1 MSTKRKEDGGKP
13 KEAARKKTAAKAAR
27 SAKTAAKKTTA
38 KKAAPAKA
46 AAKKKSAGVA
56 KAAPAA
62 RSKPA
67 AKKTSAAKE
76 QAAAKPRKSA
86 KKRAA
91 EPEEPPASG
100 IAFVDDAVGDVSDG
114 EAHRFLA
121 PEAEGESS
129 AALMEAYRADT
140 TGDAEHGIP
149 EMEPEPAHEERA
161 RKRAVTRAGEPLA
174 GKKSKGKFAKESAE
188 ARNAVQSQAKAEEGA
203 AKPEPKL
210 ERLQKILSQAG
221 VASRRHAEEMIVAGR
236 VMVNGQVVTQLG
248 AKADLTRDHIRVDGK
263 LLEGAERHRTFLL
276 NKPKGYVT
284 TVSDP
289 EGRPTVMEFFSN
301 FRERLYPV
309 GRLDFQSEGLLL
321 MSNDG
326 ELANLLTRAASGVEK
341 TYLVKV
347 SGQPGEGELEQL
359 RSGVMIEREQGG
371 SARVRTAPASVR
383 LIRPGENPW
392 FEVVLTEGRNREL
405 RKMFHAVGHFVEK
418 IRRVG
423 YGPLVLDVEPGQS
436 RELSAEEMNA
446 LRLTAEG
453 KLKPRRLKLN
463 AMLPKEAG
471 RSAERGYERGGR
483 QGRDRQ
489 EQGGRP
495 SPGSQFDRPF
505 RRDNRAGGE
514 RGGFAE
520 RSRSGDRG
528 GFDPRRFEG
537 RPERRES
544 GRGDRGGSDRPYSR
558 PSQRPSSDRPP
569 ADRRDRREFGRGE
582 RGGPDRPFNR
592 QFNRPTSERPSADHR
607 DRREGKGEGDRGRDR
622 EGFNRPRPERGAAG
636 FAPREKRFGGDGGD
650 RGERPRP
657 FGGGREKRGEFG
669 GKPRRF
675 EGKPERREFGG
686 RPPRGE
692 FGGKPR
698 SDRPQGNRPRFDRP
712 SSERPERGNRGEGF
726 REDKPQREFRPR
738 LEIRPHEEGGEG
750 GQRPLRGEQPGSV
763 RRPGGGQRPG
773 GEGGQ
778 RGDRGKGN
786 GPREGKQFRG
796 QRRNHNGRP
805 GHGGGFGKNRGGGP
819 RRGRS

>member
-1 MSTKRKEDGGKP
+1 MSTKRKEGGGKP
-13 KEAARKKTAAKAAR
+13 KEPARKKTAAKAAG
-27 SAKTAAKKTTA
+27 AKSAAKKTTA
-38 KKAAPAKA
+38 KKTAPAKA
-46 AAKKKSAGVA
+46 ETSKSGQAKPAAKKKSAG
-56 KAAPAA
+56 AAPAA
-62 RSKPA
+62 KAVPAPRSKSV

-76 QAAAKPRKSA
+76 QPAPKPRKAA
-86 KKRAA
+86 KKRAT
-91 EPEEPPASG
+91 EPEELPASG
-100 IAFVDDAVGDVSDG
+100 LAFVDDAVGDVSDG
-114 EAHRFLA
+114 EAHRLLA

-140 TGDAEHGIP
+140 TGDAEHGMP

-161 RKRAVTRAGEPLA
+161 RKRAVARAGVPRE
-174 GKKSKGKFAKESAE
+174 GEGETK
-188 ARNAVQSQAKAEEGA
+188 GA

-236 VMVNGQVVTQLG
+236 VMVNGKVVTQLG

-289 EGRPTVMEFFSN
+289 EGRPTVVEFFSN

-359 RSGVMIEREQGG
+359 RSGVMIEREQAG
-371 SARVRTAPASVR
+371 SGRVRTAPASVR
-383 LIRPGENPW
+383 LIRPGDNPW

-423 YGPLVLDVEPGQS
+423 YGPLVLDVEPGQF
-436 RELSAEEMNA
+436 RELSAEELNA

-453 KLKPRRLKLN
+453 KLKPRRMKLN

-471 RSAERGYERGGR
+471 RSAESRGNMRNQERGGR

-489 EQGGRP
+489 GRDRREQGGRP

-514 RGGFAE
+514 RGGSAE
-520 RSRSGDRG
+520 RSRSGDRR
-528 GFDPRRFEG
+528 GFEPRRFDG
-537 RPERRES
+537 KPE
-544 GRGDRGGSDRPYSR
+544 
-558 PSQRPSSDRPP
+558 
-569 ADRRDRREFGRGE
+569 RREFGRGE
-582 RGGPDRPFNR
+582 RGGFNR
-592 QFNRPTSERPSADHR
+592 QFNRPSSERPSGDHR
-607 DRREGKGEGDRGRDR
+607 DRREERSDGGRGRDR

-636 FAPREKRFGGDGGD
+636 FAPRGERFGADRGD

-657 FGGGREKRGEFG
+657 YGGGREQRGEFG
-669 GKPRRF
+669 GKSRRF
-675 EGKPERREFGG
+675 EGRPERREFGG
-686 RPPRGE
+686 RPRGE
-692 FGGKPR
+692 FDGKPR

-712 SSERPERGNRGEGF
+712 RSERPDRGNRGEEF
-726 REDKPQREFRPR
+726 RDKPQREFRPR
-738 LEIRPHEEGGEG
+738 LEIRPHEEGSEG
-750 GQRPLRGEQPGSV
+750 GQKPFRGERPGGGERRGSV
-763 RRPGGGQRPG
+763 QRPGGGQRPG

-778 RGDRGKGN
+778 RGDRGRGN
-786 GPREGKQFRG
+786 GPREGQQFKGQRFGG
-796 QRRNHNGRP
+796 QRRNHNGRT

>member
-1 MSTKRKEDGGKP
+1 MSTKRKEDGHEP
-13 KEAARKKTAAKAAR
+13 KEPARKKTAAKAA
-27 SAKTAAKKTTA
+27 SAKTATTKTAA

-46 AAKKKSAGVA
+46 AAKKKSAGAAPAA
-56 KAAPAA
+56 KAAPAP
-62 RSKPA
+62 RSKSA
-67 AKKTSAAKE
+67 AKNTSAAKE
-76 QAAAKPRKSA
+76 QPAAKPRKAA
-86 KKRAA
+86 KKRAT
-91 EPEEPPASG
+91 EPEELQASELTL
-100 IAFVDDAVGDVSDG
+100 VDDAVGDVGDG
-114 EAHRFLA
+114 EAHRLLA

-129 AALMEAYRADT
+129 AALMEAFRADT

-149 EMEPEPAHEERA
+149 EMEPEPAHVERA
-161 RKRAVTRAGEPLA
+161 RKRAVARVAEPR
-174 GKKSKGKFAKESAE
+174 EAE
-188 ARNAVQSQAKAEEGA
+188 GQTGA

-289 EGRPTVMEFFSN
+289 EGRPTVVEFFSN

-359 RSGVMIEREQGG
+359 RGGVMIEREQAG
-371 SARVRTAPASVR
+371 SGRVRTSPASVR

-405 RKMFHAVGHFVEK
+405 RKMFNAVGHFVEK

-423 YGPLVLDVEPGQS
+423 YGPLVLDVEPGKF
-436 RELSAEEMNA
+436 RELSTEELHA

-471 RSAERGYERGGR
+471 RSVESRGNMRSQERGGGQGKGW
-483 QGRDRQ
+483 QGRDR
-489 EQGGRP
+489 EERSGRP
-495 SPGSQFDRPF
+495 RPGSQFDRPF

-514 RGGFAE
+514 RGGFAD
-520 RSRSGDRG
+520 RSRPADRSQSADRGRSGDRR
-528 GFDPRRFEG
+528 GFEPRRFEG
-537 RPERRES
+537 RPERREFGPREF
-544 GRGDRGGSDRPYSR
+544 GRGERGGPGRQYGRPF
-558 PSQRPSSDRPP
+558 QRPSPERPP
-569 ADRRDRREFGRGE
+569 ADRRDRREE
-582 RGGPDRPFNR
+582 RTEGG
-592 QFNRPTSERPSADHR
+592 
-607 DRREGKGEGDRGRDR
+607 RGRDR

-636 FAPREKRFGGDGGD
+636 FAPREERFGGA
-650 RGERPRP
+650 RKEPGERPRP
-657 FGGGREKRGEFG
+657 YGGGREQRGGFG
-669 GKPRRF
+669 G
-675 EGKPERREFGG
+675 GK
-686 RPPRGE
+686 PRGE
-692 FGGKPR
+692 FGGRPR
-698 SDRPQGNRPRFDRP
+698 GERPQGNRPRFDRP
-712 SSERPERGNRGEGF
+712 RSERPEPGNRGEEF

-738 LEIRPHEEGGEG
+738 LDIRPHEERGEG
-750 GQRPLRGEQPGSV
+750 GQRSFGGQ
-763 RRPGGGQRPG
+763 RPGGGERREGGQRPFGGQRPG
-773 GEGGQ
+773 GEGKP
-778 RGDRGKGN
+778 RGDREKGDSQR
-786 GPREGKQFRG
+786 GQSRQFEG
-796 QRRNHNGRP
+796 QRRNHNGNHHGRQ